1 METYPVT
8 IGKITR
14 HVPVVETLPGIHI
27 PLIEI
32 MGDVELVNAAAEA
45 LVPHLPAETDW
56 LLTCETSPIVLAH
69 TLSALSGKPYVV
81 VRRKR
86 RPYMENPIIQEVP
99 SMTLGVNETLWL
111 DSRMGEKLM
120 GQKVVLVADVVSSGG
135 TLLALERIAERAGA
149 QVVARMGAFRQG
161 AANLKVP
168 VITLADLPILQS

>member
-1 METYPVT
+1 
-8 IGKITR
+8 
-14 HVPVVETLPGIHI
+14 
-27 PLIEI
+27 
-32 MGDVELVNAAAEA
+32 
-45 LVPHLPAETDW
+45 
-56 LLTCETSPIVLAH
+56 
-69 TLSALSGKPYVV
+69 
-81 VRRKR
+81 
-86 RPYMENPIIQEVP
+86 MENPIIQEVP